1 MDMENTIQNSSPAE
15 AQKPNPYLVPFAI
28 VVAGIM
34 IAGAVMYS
42 QTPRGGGG
50 ATGVPVEQKVN
61 VKDVDTNGEP
71 FIGKTDAPLTLVYWL
86 DFQCPFCQRFDL
98 QTLPV
103 LIEKYVNT
111 GKLKVVFKDY
121 QFLSEDSH
129 TGGLAAHAVWE
140 LYPAKYFEWH
150 TAMFE
155 AQDEEHGGF
164 GDKASIIALTRKVS
178 GIDENAISRLMEQK
192 KAEYQAEQDAD
203 KAEGAKFG
211 VQGTPGF
218 ILGTQRVSGAQPI
231 EVFSQLVDEELAKLK
246 K

>member
-1 MDMENTIQNSSPAE
+1 
-15 AQKPNPYLVPFAI
+15 
-28 VVAGIM
+28 
-34 IAGAVMYS
+34 
-42 QTPRGGGG
+42 
-50 ATGVPVEQKVN
+50 VN
-61 VKDVDTNGEP
+61 IKDVDTKGEP
-71 FIGKTDAPLTLVYWL
+71 FIGKTDAPVTLAYWL

-103 LIEKYVNT
+103 LVEKYVNT
-111 GKLKVVFKDY
+111 GKLKVVFKDF
-121 QFLSEDSH
+121 QFLSEDSQ
-129 TGGLAAHAVWE
+129 TGGFAAHAVWE

-164 GDKASIIALTRKVS
+164 GDKASIIALTRKIS
-178 GIDENAISRLMEQK
+178 GIDADAVSRLMDQK
-192 KAEYQAEQDAD
+192 NAEYQAEQDAD

-231 EVFSQLVDEELAKLK
+231 EVFSQLIDAELGKIK